1 MIETI
6 YLDMDG
12 VICDFQKR
20 YIDLYKNHTDM
31 AERKG
36 TFGTCFT
43 HFINTRQFET
53 LEPMEDMKELIQF
66 LDEAYPPVHI
76 LSSSAREDSHETI
89 SEQKTVWL
97 KNHGIEYP
105 RHFVPGKSLKYKYAN
120 KDSIIIDDT
129 RSVIDDWIEAGGIA
143 IWHKSAK
150 ETIQELQKL
159 L

>member
-20 YIDLYKNHTDM
+20 YQELYKNHTDM

-36 TFGTCFT
+36 TWTKTFT
-43 HFINTRQFET
+43 EFIETRQFET
-53 LEPMEDMKELIQF
+53 LEPMEDAFELIKF
-66 LDEAYPPVHI
+66 LDLCYAPTQI
-76 LSSSAREDSHETI
+76 LSSSASEDSHETI
-89 SEQKTVWL
+89 SLQKTIWL
-97 KNHGIEYP
+97 NKYNIQYP
-105 RHFVPGKSLKYKYAN
+105 RNFVPGKSLKYKFAN
-120 KDSIIIDDT
+120 PNSIIIDDT
-129 RSVIDDWIEAGGIA
+129 RSVIDDWINAGGIA
-143 IWHKSAK
+143 IWHKTTK